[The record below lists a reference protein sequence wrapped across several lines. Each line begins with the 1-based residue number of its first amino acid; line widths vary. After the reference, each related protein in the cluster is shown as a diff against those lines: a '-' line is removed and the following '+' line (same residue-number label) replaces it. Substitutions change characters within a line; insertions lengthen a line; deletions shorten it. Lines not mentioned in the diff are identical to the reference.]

1 MVLGAGPVGLLAAIA
16 LKRALPGATIHVID
30 TGHAGD
36 ALADAYPLAY
46 PPALA
51 VLDRLGLGEDM
62 LVRECG
68 ATHKL
73 ADRFRGWG
81 REDFTVTVQEAEA
94 TTGGVPIRLVAGAHG
109 EVRTGLSGAAA
120 LAERDR
126 LAPDRLDAS
135 AAGRDIGYAL
145 RLDARRFT
153 TRLRAIA
160 ARVGV
165 RHVSAA
171 SITLTGAADGT
182 LSVKVGGE
190 LQLVAD
196 LLIESRGAGHLL
208 ADAPANDWS
217 ADIPEGRVC
226 REPLACHPSL
236 SDLTTAHDWGW
247 TTLMPGQR
255 GGQTVAVLCDEGD
268 RHAEGISRE
277 AVAAASPFR
286 TGRLACPM
294 EGRRVALGDAAAISG
309 PLGHFGFSLALLHLD
324 LLLELLP
331 AASPEPALARE
342 YNRRANLMSD
352 DVRDF
357 VALLFAFRE
366 AARPGPAAAR
376 LAPFVERFGR
386 TGRLPLRET
395 GLVSDAAWEGAM
407 AGLVAAAPGYDVT
420 AQALATG
427 AGAALAARRR
437 EVEALCA
444 SHPPY
449 RLWLE
454 ERMADGSG

>member
-16 LKRALPGATIHVID
+16 LRRALPVATIHLID
-30 TGHAGD
+30 TGHAGGT
-36 ALADAYPLAY
+36 LADSFPLAY

-73 ADRFRGWG
+73 ADRFHGWG
-81 REDFTVTVQEAEA
+81 REDFTVSVQESEV
-94 TTGGVPIRLVAGAHG
+94 TTGGVPMRLVAGARG
-109 EVRTGLSGAAA
+109 DVRTGLGGAAA
-120 LAERDR
+120 LAEKDR
-126 LAPDRLDAS
+126 LAPDRLDGS

-145 RLDARRFT
+145 RLDAP
-153 TRLRAIA
+153 RLTACLRTIA
-160 ARVGV
+160 ARAGV
-165 RHVSAA
+165 RHASAA
-171 SITLTGAADGT
+171 SVTLTVAADGT
-182 LSVKVGGE
+182 LSVAAGAE
-190 LQLVAD
+190 LPVVVD

-208 ADAPANDWS
+208 ADAPAEDWS
-217 ADIPEGRVC
+217 AEIPEGSVC

-236 SDLTTAHDWGW
+236 SDLITAHGWGW

-255 GGQTVAVLCDEGD
+255 DGERVSVFDIESA
-268 RHAEGISRE
+268 RHAEGLIRE
-277 AVAAASPFR
+277 TAAGAIPFR
-286 TGRLACPM
+286 TGRLTCPM
-294 EGRRVALGDAAAISG
+294 DGRRVALGDAAAIAG

-324 LLLELLP
+324 LLLDLLP
-331 AASPEPALARE
+331 AASPEPVLARE

-352 DVRDF
+352 ELRDF
-357 VALLFAFRE
+357 VALLFAFHK

-376 LAPFVERFGR
+376 LALVIERFAR

-395 GLVSDAAWEGAM
+395 DLVSDAAWVGAM
-407 AGLVAAAPGYDVT
+407 AGLVEAAPGYDVT
-420 AQALATG
+420 AEALATG

-444 SHPPY
+444 SHPAY

-454 ERMADGSG
+454 ERMANGNG